1 MLFFPHSP
9 LYGFSLLSQALQAW
23 QRYTFSVA
31 LTRVSACALF
41 LQRLH
46 QQVERRL

>member
-1 MLFFPHSP
+1 MLYFHTHPCMVF
-9 LYGFSLLSQALQAW
+9 LYCHKPFKRGYATRSG
-23 QRYTFSVA
+23 VA
-31 LTRVSACALF
+31 LTRVSAGALF

>member
-9 LYGFSLLSQALQAW
+9 LYGFLYCHKPFNRGSATRSG
-23 QRYTFSVA
+23 VA

-46 QQVERRL
+46 QQVERRF